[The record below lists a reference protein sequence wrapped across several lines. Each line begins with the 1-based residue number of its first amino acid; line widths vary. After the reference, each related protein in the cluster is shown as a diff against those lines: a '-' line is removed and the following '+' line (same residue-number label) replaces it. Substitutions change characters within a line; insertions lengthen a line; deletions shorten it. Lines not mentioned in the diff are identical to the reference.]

1 MMLEIDK
8 ELSRMVLSADVQT
21 LRDISDML
29 IREGSFRALPG
40 ILNSIANDISNA
52 IIQSEASSQ

>member
-1 MMLEIDK
+1 MIDRECTRIILE
-8 ELSRMVLSADVQT
+8 SDVKT

-40 ILNSIANDISNA
+40 ILNSIANDISDA
-52 IIQSEASSQ
+52 VLQSEAGMQ

>member
-1 MMLEIDK
+1 
-8 ELSRMVLSADVQT
+8 MVLAADAKT

-40 ILNSIANDISNA
+40 ILNSIANDISDA
-52 IIQSEASSQ
+52 VLQSEAGAQ

>member
-1 MMLEIDK
+1 MIDRECMRIILESDAK
-8 ELSRMVLSADVQT
+8 T

-40 ILNSIANDISNA
+40 ILNSIANDISDA
-52 IIQSEASSQ
+52 ILQSEAGMQ

>member
-1 MMLEIDK
+1 MIDRECTRIILESDAK
-8 ELSRMVLSADVQT
+8 T

-40 ILNSIANDISNA
+40 ILNSIANDISDA
-52 IIQSEASSQ
+52 ILQSEAGMQ